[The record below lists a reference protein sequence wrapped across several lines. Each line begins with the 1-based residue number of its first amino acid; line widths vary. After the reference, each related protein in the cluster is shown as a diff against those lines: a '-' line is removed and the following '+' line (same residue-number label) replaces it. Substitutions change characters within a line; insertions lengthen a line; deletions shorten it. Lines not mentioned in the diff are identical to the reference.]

1 MNITITG
8 IGYVGLSNALLLA
21 QHNNVTA
28 LDLSSEKI
36 TTLNRGESPFADKEM
51 EEFLENKKLNFRA
64 TLDKL
69 EAYRSAD
76 FVIVATP
83 TDYDIETNH
92 FNTAIVES
100 VIRDAIDINPN
111 VTIVIKSTVPVGY
124 TKNLK
129 KK

>member
-21 QHNNVTA
+21 QQNNVTA
-28 LDLSSEKI
+28 LDLSSKKI
-36 TTLNRGESPFADKEM
+36 TMLNRGESPFSDKEM
-51 EEFLENKKLNFRA
+51 EEFLENEKLNFRA

-92 FNTAIVES
+92 FNTSSALLLGG
-100 VIRDAIDINPN
+100 N
-111 VTIVIKSTVPVGY
+111 TG
-124 TKNLK
+124 
-129 KK
+129 